1 MTDLHL
7 ETIEQRH
14 RPDRR
19 RDAIF
24 IAVAAL
30 LIAIAI
36 GSVTKQAA
44 GSVTAREWTLTVF
57 EGDLEIS
64 R

>member
-1 MTDLHL
+1 MRDLHL
-7 ETIEQRH
+7 EGIEVRH

-24 IAVAAL
+24 VVAAAL
-30 LIAIAI
+30 LAALAI
-36 GSVTKQAA
+36 GSVTRVAA
-44 GSVTAREWTLTVF
+44 GSVSERPWTLTVVD
-57 EGDLEIS
+57 GLVEIY

>member
-1 MTDLHL
+1 MSDLHL
-7 ETIEQRH
+7 ETIEERH

-24 IAVAAL
+24 IATAAL
-30 LIAIAI
+30 LTALAI

-44 GSVTAREWTLTVF
+44 GSVTVHPWTLTVF
-57 EGDLEIS
+57 QGDVEIS